1 MTLVVDLI
9 DQCVWSL
16 LQFAIECR
24 EDLPQSTWLEVPS
37 KSCAPFWPT
46 SVETRKKM
54 VARVKDSTEETLP
67 FDITEPHTTL
77 LQLNN
82 DVSYMLRSVFITNSK
97 LPCKR
102 AIYVP
107 HNTSLANP
115 QYGTKIAFSIK
126 YHQNLVYIWVLL

>member
-9 DQCVWSL
+9 GQCVWSL

-24 EDLPQSTWLEVPS
+24 EDLPQSTWLEVSS

-54 VARVKDSTEETLP
+54 VARVKDSMEETLP

-77 LQLNN
+77 LQLDN
-82 DVSYMLRSVFITNSK
+82 DVSYMLCS
-97 LPCKR
+97 
-102 AIYVP
+102 
-107 HNTSLANP
+107 
-115 QYGTKIAFSIK
+115 
-126 YHQNLVYIWVLL
+126 YHKWQAATQDSNVCPA